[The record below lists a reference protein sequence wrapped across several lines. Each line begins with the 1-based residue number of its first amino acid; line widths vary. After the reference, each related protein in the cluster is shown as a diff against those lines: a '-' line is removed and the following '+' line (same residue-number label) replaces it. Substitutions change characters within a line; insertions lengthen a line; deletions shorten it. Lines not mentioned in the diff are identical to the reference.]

1 MKLPALISVFR
12 IATISILGVLVL
24 AASSTPA
31 GAVILNCPPVVN
43 VKAIGA
49 PYPWTA
55 DQRPDALLHFAEASY
70 SCSNGTCTLSCA
82 YAAAGSIY
90 TLLNYKVDPG
100 VCHYTNQGNSFA
112 CSSLPPPRSP
122 H

>member
-1 MKLPALISVFR
+1 MKLPALIFVSR
-12 IATISILGVLVL
+12 IATISMLGVLVL
-24 AASSTPA
+24 LASSTPA
-31 GAVILNCPPVVN
+31 DAVILNCPPVVN
-43 VKAIGA
+43 VKAVGA

-82 YAAAGSIY
+82 YAAAGSVY

-112 CSSLPPPRSP
+112 CSSLPPPRNY

>member
-24 AASSTPA
+24 AASPTPA

-43 VKAIGA
+43 VKAFGA

-70 SCSNGTCTLSCA
+70 SCSNGTCTMSCA